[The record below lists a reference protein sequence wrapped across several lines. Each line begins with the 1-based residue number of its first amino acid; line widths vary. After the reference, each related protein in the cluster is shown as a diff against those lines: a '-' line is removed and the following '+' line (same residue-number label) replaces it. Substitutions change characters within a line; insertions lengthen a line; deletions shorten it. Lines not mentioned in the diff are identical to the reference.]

1 MKNLEFWVDETDR
14 IHKAGTADLANIQEV
29 YVNENFVRITFVNG
43 AVVQRH
49 IEGTTV
55 KIY

>member
-14 IHKAGTADLANIQEV
+14 IHKAGTADLDNIKEV

-49 IEGTTV
+49 IEGTTL

>member
-1 MKNLEFWVDETDR
+1 MKNLGFWVDEPDR

-55 KIY
+55 KIC

>member
-1 MKNLEFWVDETDR
+1 MKNLSLWVDEPDR
-14 IHKAGTADLANIQEV
+14 INKVGTADLANIQEV

>member
-14 IHKAGTADLANIQEV
+14 IHKAGTADLDNIQEV
-29 YVNENFVRITFVNG
+29 YVNENFVHITFVNG

>member
-1 MKNLEFWVDETDR
+1 MKNLEFWVDEQDR
-14 IHKAGTADLANIQEV
+14 IHKVGTADLASIQV